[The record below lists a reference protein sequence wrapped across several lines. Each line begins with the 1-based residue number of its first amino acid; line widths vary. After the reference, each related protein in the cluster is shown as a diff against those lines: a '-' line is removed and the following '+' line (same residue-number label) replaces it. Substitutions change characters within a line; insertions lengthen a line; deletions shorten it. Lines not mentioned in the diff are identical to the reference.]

1 MSIAGKTDLNY
12 ILKANS
18 KEVLVEADFYVPF
31 EPKKANIRIRDK
43 VVELQNVIKQSIKK
57 LVIEDEEILFAS
69 YSEND
74 KNRFYDVENM
84 LFFNIG
90 TSTFS
95 NCCKTQI
102 AFIGDEERFATSEML
117 HTDIEERY
125 HYAYRVV
132 KVKEVESMLVGKKV
146 IASWN
151 PIPIDIKISQSAT
164 RYYATI
170 RENASKIIVNEALT
184 DKCLFGMKLDLT
196 LPFKSLPASVM
207 KPLLDGIICAFH
219 GEEIKTAETI
229 RMMFGDTTPFVNES
243 SKVLNIF
250 GSREYVSQYREEN
263 SYKWNPEDERLQFAW
278 ITVHSGK
285 EAVIS
290 GEIYKWN

>member
-1 MSIAGKTDLNY
+1 MSVADKTELGY
-12 ILKANS
+12 TLKANN
-18 KEVLVEADFYVPF
+18 KEVLIEADYYVPF
-31 EPKKANIRIRDK
+31 EPKKANVKIRDK
-43 VVELQNVIKQSIKK
+43 VIELQNVIKQSIKE
-57 LVIEDEEILFAS
+57 LVVEDEEILFAA

-95 NCCKTQI
+95 NCCKNQI
-102 AFIGDEERFATSEML
+102 AFVGDEERFVAMDTH
-117 HTDIEERY
+117 HTDTEERY
-125 HYAYRVV
+125 FYSYRVL
-132 KVKEVESMLVGKKV
+132 KVKEVESLLADKKV

-151 PIPIDIKISQSAT
+151 EISIDTKIPQSAT

-170 RENASKIIVNEALT
+170 RENATNITVKEALT

-219 GEEIKTAETI
+219 GEENKAIETI
-229 RMMFGDTTPFVNES
+229 NMMFGNTVQFVNEA
-243 SKVLNIF
+243 SKKLNIF
-250 GSREYVSQYREEN
+250 GNREYVSPYRGEN

-278 ITVHSGK
+278 ITVHLGK
-285 EAVIS
+285 EAMIS